1 MRLGSICE
9 AGGSVPSWVGV
20 PYHLVP
26 WEKPV
31 RKHFMGRIFSL
42 DCQAPTQGAGVSM
55 AYKAVRGIERE
66 DRSPSSLQTC
76 SSCR

>member
-1 MRLGSICE
+1 M
-9 AGGSVPSWVGV
+9 PSWVGV